1 VVVLLALLSA
11 GLGGSADFLGGS
23 LTRRLPVAL
32 VVGASQACALLL
44 LVPVLLVGDRPGLDP
59 ASAASAAAAGAFMLL
74 GLCSFY
80 SALAAGTM
88 SIVAPLAALGVVV
101 PLAVGLLRGETPSAV
116 ACAGMAVAVV
126 GVVLASGPEARRP
139 DGLRP
144 LLLAALAAVGFGSS
158 MLFFADAAR
167 ADTLTSLLLMKALIL
182 LPFAVLA
189 WRSRAVAVR
198 RARTVGARQLAL
210 LVAIGVADLGANLCF
225 GAAARRGLLSVVSVL
240 GSLYPVATVQLAWWV
255 HTERMSTVQRWGVLA
270 TLGGVVLI
278 SGG

>member
-1 VVVLLALLSA
+1 MALALLSA
-11 GLGGSADFLGGS
+11 VFGGTADFLGGS

-44 LVPVLLVGDRPGLDP
+44 LVPVLLGATPPGLDGP
-59 ASAASAAAAGAFMLL
+59 ACLSALAAGAFMLL

-101 PLAVGLLRGETPSAV
+101 PLAVGLLRGEIPSAGQ
-116 ACAGMAVAVV
+116 CGGMAVAVV

-144 LLLAALAAVGFGSS
+144 LLLAGLAALGFGTS
-158 MLFFADAAR
+158 MLFYADAAR
-167 ADTLTSLLLMKALIL
+167 VDTLTSLLVMKGVIL
-182 LPFAVLA
+182 LPFLVLL
-189 WRSRAVAVR
+189 W
-198 RARTVGARQLAL
+198 RARSGAAARAAGLGRSQARLI
-210 LVAIGVADLGANLCF
+210 VAIGLADLTANLCF
-225 GAAARRGLLSVVSVL
+225 GAAARRGLLSVVAVL
-240 GSLYPVATVQLAWWV
+240 GSLYPVATVLLARWV
-255 HTERMSTVQRWGVLA
+255 HAERLSAVQRWGVLA